1 MKTENDLASFAIE
14 EEHLAALSYERLS
27 SPAHIGEMQD
37 TAAMAVVL
45 MTQSIRMR
53 VALMRMANGK
63 GLKNKKAMRK
73 FAASALEYADSF
85 TREDLIAA
93 HKRMTKPEEH

>member
-1 MKTENDLASFAIE
+1 MATEKDLSVFAIE
-14 EEHLAALSYERLS
+14 EEHLAGLSYERLA

-45 MTQSIRMR
+45 LTQSIRMR

-63 GLKNKKAMRK
+63 GFKDKKAMRK
-73 FAASALEYADSF
+73 FAESALEYADSF
-85 TREDLIAA
+85 TREDVIASY
-93 HKRMTKPEEH
+93 KRIAKPEEH